1 MTVLD
6 DVKGW
11 MHMVAMSPG
20 VVLSDQVIQIVRVL
34 AIAAVTWAAVEVVGM
49 GRAMAV
55 VQTQIADVHS
65 KVSKMEAIAEARY
78 SNQLTRQE
86 FEKSMALLDSRLE
99 AAEKRL
105 DNHSRAMS
113 AIVEGKRPKE

>member
-1 MTVLD
+1 
-6 DVKGW
+6 

-86 FEKSMALLDSRLE
+86 FEKSMALLDARLE

-113 AIVEGKRPKE
+113 AIVEGKRPKD